1 MPITASSERNDDPEF
16 YTNYFSRCQ
25 NPPFFIITVQDI
37 LYKLFVPLSP
47 GWPICAKLLTM
58 EQDIRWKQR
67 FKNFERGFI
76 LLRSAL
82 DESELESFN
91 ELELEGLIQRF
102 EYTFELAWK
111 TLKDYLEY
119 AGIILEQVT
128 PRAVI
133 KAAFAAKI
141 IADGQAWIDMLAH
154 RNLMSH
160 VYDSKNFKE
169 ATVAIKNS
177 YLGVLEELYL
187 FFKKNMIEP

>member
-1 MPITASSERNDDPEF
+1 
-16 YTNYFSRCQ
+16 
-25 NPPFFIITVQDI
+25 
-37 LYKLFVPLSP
+37 
-47 GWPICAKLLTM
+47 M
-58 EQDIRWKQR
+58 EQDVRWKQR
-67 FKNFERGFI
+67 FRNFERRFI

-82 DESELESFN
+82 DERTVESFS

-119 AGIILEQVT
+119 TGIVLEQIT

-141 IADGQAWIDMLAH
+141 IDDGQVWIDMLAH

-160 VYDSKNFKE
+160 VYDFKKFQE
-169 ATVAIKNS
+169 VTGAIKNS
-177 YLGVLEELYL
+177 YLHVLGELYL
-187 FFKKNMIEP
+187 YLKKGTVES

>member
-1 MPITASSERNDDPEF
+1 
-16 YTNYFSRCQ
+16 
-25 NPPFFIITVQDI
+25 
-37 LYKLFVPLSP
+37 
-47 GWPICAKLLTM
+47 M

-128 PRAVI
+128 PRSVI

-160 VYDSKNFKE
+160 VYDSKNIKE

-187 FFKKNMIEP
+187 FFKENMIEP